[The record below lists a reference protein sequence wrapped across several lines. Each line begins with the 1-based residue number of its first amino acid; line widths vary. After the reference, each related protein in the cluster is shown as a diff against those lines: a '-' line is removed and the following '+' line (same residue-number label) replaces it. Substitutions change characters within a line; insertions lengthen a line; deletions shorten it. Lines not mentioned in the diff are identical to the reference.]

1 MLEMFL
7 IFSVLILI
15 TAAMSV
21 GVLLGKKPITGSCGG
36 LAGLEPGRQCEL
48 CGKDPTQCTE

>member
-21 GVLLGKKPITGSCGG
+21 GVLFGKKPITGSCGG
-36 LAGLEPGRQCEL
+36 LAGIEPGRQCEL

>member
-1 MLEMFL
+1 MFL

-21 GVLLGKKPITGSCGG
+21 GVLFGKKPITGSCGG

-48 CGKDPTQCTE
+48 CGKDPNQCTE